1 MTQEGR
7 MARGE
12 RAGRG
17 ERMTPEGPLAR
28 GGRTTRGGQTAR
40 GGRTAPALSCYSTAL
55 VHHLGGTA
63 ADRLADAVHLWVRID
78 GPGGALAF
86 SHHDRID
93 GGTLVHRHSGSWQET
108 RRALADQLD
117 RDGSVIVV
125 GNAFHLPWS
134 PHHGVRAVPH
144 WFLLRAYGRERDWRV
159 VDPFDALLPGG
170 QQRPYDG
177 CLDDDALREAM
188 TPLGRLDPPLL
199 HRDVYALGA
208 PADIGDLGRYRWL
221 GTAEA
226 TEPVWQGTWLRDPV
240 EVLSCL
246 RDRFTAD
253 EDVLEQHADDLWA
266 AARHHCHQLAGGA
279 EPALPDP
286 VESAELAELADGWAG
301 IPKALRFAA
310 DSARRGRRRTGVV
323 SQAFDRLI
331 GLMTRTEVRHDRP

>member
-1 MTQEGR
+1 MPQEGR
-7 MARGE
+7 SA
-12 RAGRG
+12 RG
-17 ERMTPEGPLAR
+17 ERMTR
-28 GGRTTRGGQTAR
+28 GGRVAHAERTAHEGR
-40 GGRTAPALSCYSTAL
+40 LAHGARTAPALSCYSTAL

-63 ADRLADAVHLWVRID
+63 ADRLADAVHLWVRTD
-78 GPGGALAF
+78 APAGALAF

-93 GGTLVHRHSGSWQET
+93 GGTLVHRHSGSWEET
-108 RRALADQLD
+108 RGALADQLD

-144 WFLLRAYGRERDWRV
+144 WFLLRGRERGWRA

-170 QQRPYDG
+170 EQRPYEG

-188 TPLGRLDPPLL
+188 TPHGRLDPPSL
-199 HRDVYALGA
+199 HRDMHALGA

-221 GTAEA
+221 GTAEP
-226 TEPVWQGTWLRDPV
+226 TEPAWQGTWLRDPV
-240 EVLSCL
+240 EVLSYL

-253 EDVLEQHADDLWA
+253 GDVLEQHADDLWA

-279 EPALPDP
+279 EPAL
-286 VESAELAELADGWAG
+286 ADGWAAV
-301 IPKALRFAA
+301 PKALRFAA

-323 SQAFDRLI
+323 SQAFDTLI
-331 GLMTRTEVRHDRP
+331 GLTARTGVRHDRP